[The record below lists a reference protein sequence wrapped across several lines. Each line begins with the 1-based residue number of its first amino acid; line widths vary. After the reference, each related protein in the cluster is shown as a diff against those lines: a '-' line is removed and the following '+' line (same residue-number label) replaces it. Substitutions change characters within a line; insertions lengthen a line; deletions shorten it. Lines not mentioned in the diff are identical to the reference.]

1 MKNYGFRMIKHR
13 MLVVLSSLIKKNQI
27 KFGDMNINLEK
38 FKQSFNKLG
47 TNKFRKI
54 QKDYKKNAK
63 KLIQKIGDIPTIIGV
78 PFESEQERIVLAFDV
93 VPK

>member
-63 KLIQKIGDIPTIIGV
+63 KTLKNNGRFVYFI
-78 PFESEQERIVLAFDV
+78 FFCAFLSV
-93 VPK
+93 IFFGAK